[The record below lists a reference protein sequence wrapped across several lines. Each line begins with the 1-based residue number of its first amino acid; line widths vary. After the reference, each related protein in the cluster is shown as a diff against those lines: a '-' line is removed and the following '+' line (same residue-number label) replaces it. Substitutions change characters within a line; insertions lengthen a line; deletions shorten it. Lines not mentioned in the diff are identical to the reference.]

1 MFSVSWIVS
10 VSIFIV
16 SFLGIVFA
24 AKFLAKPV
32 DEYKVSFLRMFP
44 FEMARTAENNG
55 KFYSFSAYL
64 FAGLCFSPL
73 IVIIDSTTNLSNLNP
88 LSIFIAC
95 LFGLTALCFVFLNIF
110 DATHVK
116 AHLSLFGIFALLTF
130 LSSSLVSIRGFIAW
144 DIFNKHGS
152 QEYLLLVT
160 SVIVELIAVFVLIL
174 IFNPKLKTWAVLDM
188 VDGKYVRPKKF
199 VLAYSEWGVL
209 LSLFLSELIYFIQLL
224 VK

>member
-44 FEMARTAENNG
+44 FEMARTGENNG
-55 KFYSFSAYL
+55 KFYCFSAYL

-95 LFGLTALCFVFLNIF
+95 LFGLAALCFVFLNIF

-130 LSSSLVSIRGFIAW
+130 LSSSLVSVRGFIAW

-152 QEYLLLVT
+152 QEYLTLVT
-160 SVIVELIAVFVLIL
+160 SVIVELVAVFVLIL